1 MSFTVEARTCRE
13 EPHAPK
19 APHVTDL
26 AAPPD
31 PSTHLTNATG
41 ALDPRPIAVYPPTHA
56 RNGPRRTSPCGRMGA

>member
-19 APHVTDL
+19 APNVTDL

-41 ALDPRPIAVYPPTHA
+41 ALDPRPIAV
-56 RNGPRRTSPCGRMGA
+56 